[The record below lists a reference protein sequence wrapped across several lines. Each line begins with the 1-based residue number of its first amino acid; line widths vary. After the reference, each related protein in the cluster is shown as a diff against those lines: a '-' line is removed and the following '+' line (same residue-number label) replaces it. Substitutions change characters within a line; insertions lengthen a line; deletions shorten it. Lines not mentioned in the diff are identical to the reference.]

1 MSSTGAVDE
10 ADSIREGAE
19 IDAVKL
25 TKFLEGRIDGV
36 HGILVVEQ
44 FSKGFSN
51 LTYLVRA
58 GEREYVLRRPPVG
71 VKIKSAHDMGRE
83 FKILSKLE
91 AVYDKIPKPLLF
103 CDDESVMGAPFYV
116 MERVRGVILRARIRE
131 GVELRAERMKRI
143 SELAVD
149 TLTEIH
155 AIDYAAAGLSD
166 LGNPQGYVER
176 QVRGWAERYE
186 KAKTDDV
193 REMKAVSDWLEAH
206 RPKESGA
213 TLIHNDFKY
222 DNIVIDPAGFQ
233 KIVAVLDWE
242 MATLGDPLMD
252 LGTMLGY
259 WVQSDD
265 PPVFQAMQFG
275 PTYLPGNL
283 TRREI
288 VDRYATRTGRDVSNI
303 HYYYVFAL
311 YKLAVV
317 AQQLYRRYK
326 EGLTTEARYAQ
337 MLAGVQAVAATAAT
351 AIDKN
356 RIDNFG
362 A

>member
-1 MSSTGAVDE
+1 MSSSTADE
-10 ADSIREGAE
+10 AERVRDGAE

-25 TKFLEGRIDGV
+25 TKFLEGRIEGV

-44 FSKGFSN
+44 FAKGYSN

-58 GEREYVLRRPPVG
+58 GEREYVLRRPPLG

-91 AVYDKIPKPLLF
+91 AIYDKVPKTLLF
-103 CDDESVMGAPFYV
+103 CEDESILGAPFYV
-116 MERVRGVILRARIRE
+116 MERVRGVILRSRIRE
-131 GVELRAERMKRI
+131 GIELRPERMKCI

-149 TLTEIH
+149 TLAEIH
-155 AIDYAAAGLSD
+155 GIDYRAAGLAD
-166 LGNPQGYVER
+166 LGNPEGYIER
-176 QVRGWAERYE
+176 QVLGWAERYQQ
-186 KAKTDDV
+186 AQTDDIPD
-193 REMKAVSDWLEAH
+193 MQSIGAWLDAH

-213 TLIHNDFKY
+213 TLVHNDFKY
-222 DNIVIDPAGFQ
+222 DNIVLDPIAFQ
-233 KIVAVLDWE
+233 RIVAVLDWE

-259 WVQSDD
+259 WIQSDD
-265 PPVFQAMQFG
+265 PPIFQTMQFG

-283 TRREI
+283 TRREL
-288 VDRYATRTGRDVSNI
+288 VLRYAASTGRDVSNI

-317 AQQLYRRYK
+317 AQQLYLRFKR
-326 EGLTTEARYAQ
+326 GLTSEARYAQ
-337 MLAGVQAVAATAAT
+337 MLVGVRNVSATAAQ
-351 AIDKN
+351 AIEKE

-362 A
+362 P